1 MFLVTVQDAEGKQ
14 YQING
19 GTIAYYTKAATGKGT
34 LIAFAVVSNGAF
46 LTMQVADTPEQITTL
61 INAKL
66 RK

>member
-1 MFLVTVQDAEGKQ
+1 MFLIAVHDATGKQ

-19 GTIAYYTKAATGKGT
+19 SAIAYYTKDPAGKGT
-34 LIAFAVVSNGAF
+34 IISFSVVSNGAL

-61 INAKL
+61 VNAKL

>member
-1 MFLVTVQDAEGKQ
+1 MFLIAVHDLEGRQ

-19 GTIAYYTKAATGKGT
+19 ASIAYYTKDTTGKGSV
-34 LIAFAVVSNGAF
+34 ISFSVVSNGAL